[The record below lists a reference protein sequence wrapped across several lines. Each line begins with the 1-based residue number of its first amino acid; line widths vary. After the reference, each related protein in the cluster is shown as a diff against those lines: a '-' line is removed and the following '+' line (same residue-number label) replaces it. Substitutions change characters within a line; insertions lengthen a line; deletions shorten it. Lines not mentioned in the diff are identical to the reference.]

1 MFENVLFAAAAVATI
16 AGFIL
21 EVWREMKSSKQED
34 GEGRKEKTSGNWS
47 FLNQNN
53 PRRPPEFTASGFA
66 GASIIATLFRRC

>member
-34 GEGRKEKTSGNWS
+34 GEEK
-47 FLNQNN
+47 QK
-53 PRRPPEFTASGFA
+53 RPAVTG
-66 GASIIATLFRRC
+66 LFWIKTTRAARQSLQLRALLVLPL